1 MSGSPDIRPSS
12 VSTAGYAD
20 GLGRRSVRFNRE
32 VGGMLE
38 CLHLRP
44 QFLAFE
50 PALRAAAAELASL
63 DDERFARVRDIERD
77 GASLTVVSELV
88 TGHRLIDILETREA
102 EDSAV
107 SGIDA
112 AFGFLLQAMP
122 ALAELHARTIT
133 HGALAPGRIIIT
145 PTSQVVLLDSIYG
158 AALERLKLN
167 RRTLW
172 TSFGILAPPT
182 VAPPPLDACMDVAQV
197 ALCAL
202 LLAAG
207 RPPDSTANVS
217 ALAPLVREVAEL
229 AEIRTGGPFAEAVGR
244 FFTATLPAE
253 RRRPAVTSEEAAA
266 EIRRLVDYISE
277 DECLNALA
285 ELVSFLPVVIPE
297 IPVAGTRPEPE
308 AIEVVQEA
316 PVPPSPRE
324 SAASARPA
332 PLSPLQ
338 VVAPAWQAV
347 PVDRAAEPSADP
359 LTDLISPPHVAASA
373 PQPPPSPRESAASA
387 RQALPAPLVTTHMA
401 DLLDDF
407 FGGSNAEP
415 APLVTTAPISEGP
428 PMPPLHLV
436 TPPPTPVVAAP
447 PLAPPTPVFAAPPIP
462 APAPPPAPV
471 LAVPV
476 WPPAPMPFQDA
487 PVVFTPPAAV
497 PLQVMPA
504 AAPPLVRIRQQGP
517 AGYAPPR
524 PRRADVLTPPVPPPA
539 VPVLARAVQRAA
551 VPWKAIAAAAVVL
564 VGILAGRSYL
574 QDRPESPIVAAGPVG
589 APAKAPAAP
598 IAAPTT
604 GSLVVNSQPEGATVI
619 LDSEVVGVT
628 PLVLDAVSVG
638 KHKVEI
644 TDGKVTV
651 QRTVL
656 IEAGKPGTLS
666 VPVFSGWL
674 AVFAPIR
681 LDVSEGRRTLGSTDS
696 GRIVLAP
703 GRHVLTLSNRELGY
717 TASQTVEIQP
727 GEERVLNVKPMGLV
741 NLNAS
746 PWAEVWVDGTR
757 AGETPLAN
765 LQVPLGTREFL
776 FKHPQYGERRLTATI
791 TTTAS
796 ALTVD
801 FGRPPS
807 QP

>member
-1 MSGSPDIRPSS
+1 MSGSPDIRSSS

-20 GLGRRSVRFNRE
+20 GLGHRSVRFNRE

-50 PALRAAAAELASL
+50 PALRATAAELASL

-77 GASLTVVSELV
+77 AASLTVVSELV
-88 TGHRLIDILETREA
+88 AGHRLIDILETREA

-122 ALAELHARTIT
+122 ALAELHARAIT
-133 HGALAPGRIIIT
+133 HGAVAPGRIILT

-172 TSFGILAPPT
+172 TSFGILVPPMA
-182 VAPPPLDACMDVAQV
+182 APPPLDACTDVAQV

-229 AEIRTGGPFAEAVGR
+229 AEIRTGGQFAEAVSR
-244 FFTATLPAE
+244 FFTTTLPAE

-266 EIRRLVDYISE
+266 EIRRLVSHISE
-277 DECLNALA
+277 DECLSALA
-285 ELVSFLPVVIPE
+285 ELVSFQPVVMAESP
-297 IPVAGTRPEPE
+297 AARTRPDPEP
-308 AIEVVQEA
+308 IEVVQEA
-316 PVPPSPRE
+316 PLPPAPLQV
-324 SAASARPA
+324 AASAWRA
-332 PLSPLQ
+332 I
-338 VVAPAWQAV
+338 
-347 PVDRAAEPSADP
+347 PVHPVTEPSSERS
-359 LTDLISPPHVAASA
+359 TDLLPAPHVAASA
-373 PQPPPSPRESAASA
+373 RLAPPSAPEGADSA
-387 RQALPAPLVTTHMA
+387 RQGLPAPLVTPHMA

-407 FGGSNAEP
+407 FAGSSAEP
-415 APLVTTAPISEGP
+415 APVPVPAPAPVPAAPISAGP
-428 PMPPLHLV
+428 AMPQLHLV
-436 TPPPTPVVAAP
+436 TPVPTAVVAAP
-447 PLAPPTPVFAAPPIP
+447 PFAPPPPVFAAGPIP
-462 APAPPPAPV
+462 PPAPPAPPPTPV

-476 WPPAPMPFQDA
+476 WPQAPMPFQNA
-487 PVVFTPPAAV
+487 PALFTPQAAV
-497 PLQVMPA
+497 PVRVLPA
-504 AAPPLVRIRQQGP
+504 ATPAVVRIRQEDP
-517 AGYAPPR
+517 SGYAPSR
-524 PRRADVLTPPVPPPA
+524 PQRADVLRAPVPPPA
-539 VPVLARAVQRAA
+539 GSVILGVVQRGPL
-551 VPWKAIAAAAVVL
+551 PWKAIAAAAVVL

-574 QDRPESPIVAAGPVG
+574 QGRPESPIVAAGPVS
-589 APAKAPAAP
+589 APAKAPAASVP
-598 IAAPTT
+598 APTT
-604 GSLVVNSQPEGATVI
+604 GSLVVNSQPAGASVI
-619 LDSEVVGVT
+619 LDSQVVGVT
-628 PLVLDAVSVG
+628 PLALDAVAIG

-666 VPVFSGWL
+666 VPLFSGWL

-681 LDVSEGRRTLGSTDS
+681 LDVSEGRRTLGSTES

-717 TASQTVEIQP
+717 TASQTVEIRP

-807 QP
+807 LPE